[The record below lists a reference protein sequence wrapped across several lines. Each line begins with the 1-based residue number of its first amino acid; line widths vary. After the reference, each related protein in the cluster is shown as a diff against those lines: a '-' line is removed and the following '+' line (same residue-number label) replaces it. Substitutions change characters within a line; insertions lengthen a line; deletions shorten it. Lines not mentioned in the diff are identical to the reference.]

1 MATLFGK
8 TLSQVHPKLR
18 TNGIGIATNHRRIS
32 LGFDLV
38 SRDKKNPLLRKYL
51 RKRRHRGLRR
61 GLHPDEQGSY
71 HTLDED
77 FGSSVREPSV
87 YDDLDEVLEDIDEYD
102 EDGEPLSRTVSLPS
116 RVSEPSNV
124 SQQNLDWLL
133 EEHERRFSSSQNSE
147 NDEDEDLENGTSE
160 QADVIAYD
168 DFMHRVRQQLQQ
180 DFHDRAYA
188 GGAGGS
194 GAGGPN
200 RRRGS
205 LISVTSRGSVPQVF
219 QDVGSMKEEDL
230 SHAKVTA
237 NSELKVLASYSI
249 PLIFTFLLE
258 QMFPVVCSL
267 TVGHLGR
274 TELAAVSLASMTTNI
289 TYAIFEGIATSLDT
303 LCPLAYGSGNYYS
316 VGVHMQRC
324 IMFSFTVFIPFGFIW
339 WWSETLLTLVMPH
352 EPELIHMTAKFLR
365 VSILGAPAYI
375 IFESLKRFL
384 QAQGIFDAGIYVLMI
399 CAPWNMFVSYTLVW
413 NERIGMGFIGA
424 PIAVVL
430 NFWTMVTLL
439 SLYAIYVDG
448 YKCWGGFNS
457 KSLKH
462 WKALSELAVPGIVM
476 LEAEDLSYEILTLF
490 SSYFGTPYLAAQS
503 AVSTTAALLYM
514 IPFSVGISSS
524 TRIGNFIGCRRPNCA
539 KLSAELGIGSSLFVG
554 LLNCLIINV
563 DKRSIANIYTKD
575 EEVIQ
580 LMCQLLPLV
589 GIVEIFDSLNA
600 ISGSCL
606 RGLGLQYIGSIVNL
620 VVYHLVAIPL
630 GIFLAW
636 YMDMKLNGLWIGIGV
651 GMLII
656 GLVQSYYV
664 IFADWNDV
672 MERAEKRRDHDR
684 DADSDTDSLESVS
697 SVEAYSDSESDSESS
712 PLLLR

>member
-1 MATLFGK
+1 MATLLGK

-38 SRDKKNPLLRKYL
+38 KRDKKNPLLRKYL
-51 RKRRHRGLRR
+51 KKRRRHGWRQ
-61 GLHPDEQGSY
+61 GLHQDEQGSY
-71 HTLDED
+71 HTMDED

-87 YDDLDEVLEDIDEYD
+87 FGDLEEVVEDEDEYD

-147 NDEDEDLENGTSE
+147 IDEDENEDAE

-180 DFHDRAYA
+180 DFND
-188 GGAGGS
+188 
-194 GAGGPN
+194 
-200 RRRGS
+200 RRGS

-219 QDVGSMKEEDL
+219 QDASNVKQEDL
-230 SHAKVTA
+230 SHLKVTTK
-237 NSELKVLASYSI
+237 SELKVLASYSI

-267 TVGHLGR
+267 TVGHLGK

-289 TYAIFEGIATSLDT
+289 TYAIFEGISTSLDT
-303 LCPLAYGSGNYYS
+303 LCPLAYGSGNHYS

-324 IMFSFTVFIPFGFIW
+324 IMFSLTVFVPFGFIW
-339 WWSETLLTLVMPH
+339 WWSEPLLTLVMPH
-352 EPELIHMTAKFLR
+352 EPELIHMAAKFLR

-384 QAQGIFDAGIYVLMI
+384 QAQGIFEAGIYVLMI
-399 CAPWNMFVSYTLVW
+399 CAPWNIFMSYTLVW
-413 NERIGMGFIGA
+413 NEKIGMGFVGA

-439 SLYAIYVDG
+439 SLYAIYIDG
-448 YKCWGGFNS
+448 YKCWGGFS
-457 KSLKH
+457 RKSLTH
-462 WKALSELAVPGIVM
+462 WKALSELAVPGIIM

-524 TRIGNFIGCRRPNCA
+524 TRIGNFIGSRRPECA
-539 KLSAELGIGSSLFVG
+539 KLAARLGIGSSFFVG
-554 LLNCLIINV
+554 LVNCFIINV
-563 DKRSIANIYTKD
+563 DKKSIARIYSKD
-575 EEVIQ
+575 EEVIE

-589 GIVEIFDSLNA
+589 GFVEIFDSLNA

-620 VVYHLVAIPL
+620 AVYHLIAIPL
-630 GIFLAW
+630 GVFLAW
-636 YMDMKLNGLWIGIGV
+636 YMGMKLKGLWIGIGV

-656 GLVQSYYV
+656 GVVQSYYV
-664 IFADWNDV
+664 VFADWQDV
-672 MERAEKRRDHDR
+672 MDRAEKRRYDDN
-684 DADSDTDSLESVS
+684 DDDGTDSDLDSDQDSDS
-697 SVEAYSDSESDSESS
+697 DSDSDVEAHAATERS
-712 PLLLR
+712 PLLLL